1 MGDNTNN
8 NNKKLWL
15 ISIGCILAILL
26 VILGAYSVIEN
37 KDVLSAI
44 LSYSLSIVSI
54 AVSLP
59 SLIQYIKEK
68 KHNKTNLKQ
77 EEKNMG
83 KFIKWWDRNFRWVLF
98 GVILLSCFF
107 VGSLGYKMYE
117 NRKYQKT
124 ILQKQIDSLA
134 VLERQHEDEI
144 KQDSF
149 ATVERQQHFD
159 DMVANYDNRMK
170 QQMTYENSYQLLAGD
185 YHLLLQMIQMLDE
198 DPEIKA

>member
-1 MGDNTNN
+1 MGDNNNN

-15 ISIGCILAILL
+15 ISIGCILDILL

-77 EEKNMG
+77 E
-83 KFIKWWDRNFRWVLF
+83 
-98 GVILLSCFF
+98 
-107 VGSLGYKMYE
+107 
-117 NRKYQKT
+117 
-124 ILQKQIDSLA
+124 
-134 VLERQHEDEI
+134 
-144 KQDSF
+144 
-149 ATVERQQHFD
+149 
-159 DMVANYDNRMK
+159 
-170 QQMTYENSYQLLAGD
+170 
-185 YHLLLQMIQMLDE
+185 
-198 DPEIKA
+198 